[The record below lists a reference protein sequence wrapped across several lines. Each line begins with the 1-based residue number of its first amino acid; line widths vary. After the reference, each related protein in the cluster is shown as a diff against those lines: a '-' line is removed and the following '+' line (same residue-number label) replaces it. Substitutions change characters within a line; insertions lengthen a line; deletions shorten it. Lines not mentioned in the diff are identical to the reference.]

1 MKKLLVLL
9 LCLSGAMLFAQT
21 DDLHYVIDET
31 GDILG
36 VHYTVTCVLTIDGVE
51 EYNGAGMHDA
61 GGGDLEIGAFDQ
73 DGNCRGAKLPT
84 WNNTYSRWIYQ
95 LKLRGNTGFTYP
107 VFKVYDH
114 ATETEMDLI
123 LDIEDVIT
131 YSPSGTLGKVKNPYL
146 LNFTHEAVL
155 SWTRDIAGYGESNG
169 GYVLIASPVDNVAP
183 ADANLIDENELYY
196 DLFRFNQSAD
206 GGEWEN
212 YKVHNFNLEVG
223 KGYLYARKTDV
234 VMEVSGTPYD
244 GEGYIDLVYDEG
256 SVFKGFNLI
265 GNPYTTAAG
274 IDMPYYKL
282 DDETGSY
289 FDATL
294 EDVDVELMTGV
305 LVQATATVTQ
315 AKFTPADSGKRGNE
329 IPAVNIVASKDGNAF
344 DKVIIRFDGGATLGK
359 FQEEGTR
366 IYIPQNDDEYAI
378 ANAESSVMPLNFN
391 SEDFGT
397 YTISVDLN
405 GTDIPFMHLLDD
417 LTGANIDLLVEPSYT
432 FTASA
437 NDTEDRFRL
446 VFDATSL
453 DEIYA
458 NGIFTYQNGDELIV
472 TGDGTL
478 QVYDLMGRLVCSQEI
493 NGSKRLSASLF
504 DTNVYIFK
512 LVGESIR
519 TQKVVVR

>member
-123 LDIEDVIT
+123 LDIEDVIS
-131 YSPSGTLGKVKNPYL
+131 YVPSGTLGKVKNPYL
-146 LNFTHEAVL
+146 LNFTHETVL

-206 GGEWEN
+206 LEWEN
-212 YKVHNFNLEVG
+212 YKSHNFNLEAG

-234 VMEVSGTPYD
+234 TMTVSGTPYN
-244 GEGYIDLVYDEG
+244 GEGTFGLAYDEG
-256 SVFKGFNLI
+256 SIFKGFNLV
-265 GNPYTTAAG
+265 GNPFTSTAG
-274 IDMPYYKL
+274 IDRPYHKL
-282 DDETGSY
+282 DETGTY
-289 FDATL
+289 FMSET
-294 EDVDVELMTGV
+294 EDGDVALMTGV
-305 LVQATATVTQ
+305 LVQATGEGESVT
-315 AKFTPADSGKRGNE
+315 FTPADSGKRGNT
-329 IPAVNIVASKDGNAF
+329 IAKANIVTSKDGKVFDNA
-344 DKVIIRFDGGATLGK
+344 IIRFDGGASLGK
-359 FQEEGTR
+359 YQMEEGTR
-366 IYIPQNDDEYAI
+366 VYIPQNGKEYSI
-378 ANAESSVMPLNFN
+378 ANAESNEMPVNFHAN
-391 SEDFGT
+391 ELGT
-397 YTISVDLN
+397 YTISIKSGNADLSYLHLIDQFTGEDVDLLA
-405 GTDIPFMHLLDD
+405 TPDYSFI
-417 LTGANIDLLVEPSYT
+417 
-432 FTASA
+432 ASPA
-437 NDTEDRFRL
+437 DRDSRFIVR
-446 VFDATSL
+446 FSETSAYGSF
-453 DEIYA
+453 I
-458 NGIFTYQNGDELIV
+458 YQNGDDLIV
-472 TGDGTL
+472 IGNGTL
-478 QVYDLMGRLVCSQEI
+478 QVYDLMGRFVGSYEVNGYESINASQFS
-493 NGSKRLSASLF
+493 NA
-504 DTNVYIFK
+504 VYIFK
-512 LVGESIR
+512 MVGETVN